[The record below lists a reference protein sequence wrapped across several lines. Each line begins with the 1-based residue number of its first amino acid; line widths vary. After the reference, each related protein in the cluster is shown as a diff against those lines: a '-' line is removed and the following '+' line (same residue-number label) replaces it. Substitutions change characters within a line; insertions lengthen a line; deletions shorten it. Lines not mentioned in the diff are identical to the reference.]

1 MEWEE
6 NFAGRTE
13 SERNIGSPIETRVQG
28 ESTWQK
34 TGVVDR
40 SRVHIFSNGAG
51 RSLDNDNNQLA
62 SGLIDSLVEGVITRG
77 SNNEFLVNAD
87 TASGRRLVERF
98 GQPDANGLLTA
109 TVGTNDSTAGTL
121 GSTNNG
127 TTQFRLVTD
136 GSGSNAIGVGMQNAL
151 ERAGIEPGT
160 REILALQESAFDR
173 GKESH
178 LVQQI
183 VDLVKFKLLE

>member
-1 MEWEE
+1 MEQEE
-6 NFAGRTE
+6 
-13 SERNIGSPIETRVQG
+13 V
-28 ESTWQK
+28 
-34 TGVVDR
+34 
-40 SRVHIFSNGAG
+40 
-51 RSLDNDNNQLA
+51 LDNDNNQLA

-87 TASGRRLVERF
+87 TATGRRLVERF

-151 ERAGIEPGT
+151 
-160 REILALQESAFDR
+160 RES
-173 GKESH
+173 GN
-178 LVQQI
+178 
-183 VDLVKFKLLE
+183 